1 MHVPDAAAKFTCEG
15 VYHGAAAA
23 AAAAVTSG
31 PTHTVSECTLVKM
44 NDIVETKV
52 SRTESRLTGSS
63 RVNACRRLAVLSR
76 RTR

>member
-15 VYHGAAAA
+15 VYHGA

-63 RVNACRRLAVLSR
+63 RVNACRRVV
-76 RTR
+76 